1 MAKKRGRTLI
11 RQTACSALIFLLLW
25 VLLLLV
31 SSLPP
36 QPPAKLPGSA
46 SEVLLYSN
54 QTQDD
59 LTRLYQQ
66 AIESAQQSI
75 TLAIYNL
82 TDETIIQA
90 LRKKTDEGISVHI
103 VCDARVSKE
112 ISERLP
118 RTLVVKRA
126 GVGLMHQKILIVDSN
141 LIVLGSS
148 NLTHS
153 SLNIHDNLVMGM
165 NHPPL
170 AHALTERIKSMDDE
184 GAFTPLLH
192 KETIAGLQ
200 NLELWVLPDDQTAAS
215 RMINLIRSAKK
226 TIKVAMFTWTRKDFT
241 HELIEAAKRGVN
253 VEAVV
258 DSRQGKG
265 KGAKTVR
272 MLEEGGIPVTLS
284 TGQGLLHHKFAYI
297 DETILVN
304 GSANWTLRGFTENDD
319 FFLIIYPLTPEH
331 QLKMNQLWH
340 VIKKQSEKPKVER

>member
-1 MAKKRGRTLI
+1 M
-11 RQTACSALIFLLLW
+11 IFLLLW

-36 QPPAKLPGSA
+36 QPPAKLPGSEA
-46 SEVLLYSN
+46 EILLYSN
-54 QTQDD
+54 QTRDD

-82 TDETIIQA
+82 TDDTIIDA

-103 VCDARVSKE
+103 VCEATASKE
-112 ISERLP
+112 ICERIP
-118 RTLVVKRA
+118 KTRVIRRA
-126 GVGLMHQKILIVDSN
+126 GKGLMHQKILIVDGN
-141 LIVLGSS
+141 LIILGSA

-153 SLNIHDNLVMGM
+153 SLNIHDNLVIGM

-184 GAFTPLLH
+184 GTFTPLLH
-192 KETIAGLQ
+192 KETNAGMQ
-200 NLELWVLPDDQTAAS
+200 QLELWVLPDDQTAAD
-215 RMINLIRSAKK
+215 RMINLIRSAQK

-241 HELIEAAKRGVN
+241 HELIEAANRGVK

-258 DSRQGKG
+258 DKNQGKG
-265 KGAKTVR
+265 KGAKVVE
-272 MLEEGGIPVTLS
+272 MLEEAGIPVTLS

-304 GSANWTLRGFTENDD
+304 GSANWTLRGFAENDD
-319 FFLIIYPLTPEH
+319 FFLIISPLTPEH
-331 QLKMNQLWH
+331 QLKMNQLWL
-340 VIKKQSEKPKVER
+340 VVKKQSEKPKAAVKNDSQQ

>member
-1 MAKKRGRTLI
+1 MASLI

-25 VLLLLV
+25 VFLLLV
-31 SSLPP
+31 SNLPP
-36 QPPAKLPGSA
+36 QPPAKLPGSE

-59 LTRLYQQ
+59 LTGLYQQ

-90 LRKKTDEGISVHI
+90 LRKKTDEGIPVHI
-103 VCDARVSKE
+103 VCEATASKE
-112 ISERLP
+112 ISGRLP
-118 RTLVVKRA
+118 KTMVVQRA
-126 GVGLMHQKILIVDSN
+126 GEGLMHQKILIVDSN
-141 LIVLGSS
+141 LIVLGSA

-153 SLNIHDNLVMGM
+153 SLNIHDNLVIGM

-170 AHALTERIKSMDDE
+170 AHALTKRIKSMDNE
-184 GAFTPLLH
+184 GAFTPLLN
-192 KETIAGLQ
+192 KETTAGLQ
-200 NLELWVLPDDQTAAS
+200 NLELWVLPDDQTAAN

-241 HELIEAAKRGVN
+241 QELIEAAHRGVK
-253 VEAVV
+253 VEAVI
-258 DSRQGKG
+258 DSHQGKG
-265 KGAKTVR
+265 SSAKIVKI
-272 MLEEGGIPVTLS
+272 LEKGGIPVTLS

-304 GSANWTLRGFTENDD
+304 GSANWTHRGFTANDD

-340 VIKKQSEKPKVER
+340 AIKKQSEKPKAER